1 MKKIEVAK
9 HQSTIVSRH
18 TVIYRKGNLCRQ
30 IISGDLLS
38 RGCGKYLQHSFSNE
52 EELLTQDNLVVLIAR
67 LFFISKL
74 GERKDE

>member
-9 HQSTIVSRH
+9 HESTIVISN
-18 TVIYRKGNLCRQ
+18 TVIYRKCKLGRYRINA
-30 IISGDLLS
+30 DLLS
-38 RGCGKYLQHSFSNE
+38 RGCGKYLQHSVSNE
-52 EELLTQDNLVVLIAR
+52 EELLTQDNQVVLIAR